1 VPTLPRKPS
10 PLPPTSPGLDTPL
23 HTSVLLKEALAVL
36 NPQPGQCVVDATL
49 GAGGHSAALIE
60 RIGPGGILIGIDAD
74 ASALELS
81 RQRLEPLAEQFAVT
95 LHLVHSNFSRLPDI
109 LNELNAPA
117 PNAILADIG
126 VSSMQFDDASRGFS
140 FRADEALDM
149 RMDRSQPVTAA
160 SILRDSSEEEIADIL
175 FQYGDEHKSRR
186 IARAIVQI
194 RETEPV
200 DTTAKLAELVRK
212 TLRLPGHRR
221 IHPATKTFQALRI
234 AVNREL
240 DVLDALLRDAPD
252 LLAPEGTLAI
262 IAFHSLEDRR
272 VKQAFKALDATSRFK
287 QEAKFIR
294 PGAEEEEANPR
305 SRSAIM
311 RAIKKTDSPRRSQKY
326 AKEIDDVDEETEG
339 R

>member
-1 VPTLPRKPS
+1 M
-10 PLPPTSPGLDTPL
+10 PLPPAGPDTPP
-23 HTSVLLKEALAVL
+23 HASVLLKEALAVL

-74 ASALELS
+74 ASALDIS
-81 RQRLEPLAEQFAVT
+81 RRRLQPLAAQFSVT
-95 LHLVHSNFSRLPDI
+95 LHLVHSNFSRLPAI
-109 LNELNAPA
+109 LSELNAPP

-149 RMDRSQPVTAA
+149 RMDRTQPVTAA
-160 SILRDSSEEEIADIL
+160 SILRESSAEEIADIL

-186 IARAIVQI
+186 IARAIVLA
-194 RETEPV
+194 RETDPV

-240 DVLDALLRDAPD
+240 DVLDALLRDAPE
-252 LLAPEGTLAI
+252 LLATEGTLAI

-272 VKQAFKALDATSRFK
+272 VKQSFKALDATSRFN
-287 QEAKFIR
+287 QDVKFIR
-294 PGAEEEEANPR
+294 PSAEEEEANPR

-311 RAIKKTDSPRRSQKY
+311 RAIKKTDSPRRGQKY
-326 AKEIDDVDEETEG
+326 AKEIDEIDEETEG

>member
-1 VPTLPRKPS
+1 MSKQPPDLGPS
-10 PLPPTSPGLDTPL
+10 DTPR
-23 HTSVLLKEALAVL
+23 HVSVLLKEALAVL
-36 NPQPGQCVVDATL
+36 NPQPGHCVVDATL

-74 ASALELS
+74 SSALDLS
-81 RQRLEPLAEQFAVT
+81 RKRLEPIAAKNAVT

-109 LNELNAPA
+109 LNELRASA
-117 PNAILADIG
+117 PNSILADIG

-140 FRADEALDM
+140 FRADEPLDM
-149 RMDRSQPVTAA
+149 RMDRTQPLTAA
-160 SILRDSSEEEIADIL
+160 EILRCYSEEEIADIL
-175 FQYGDEHKSRR
+175 FHYGDEHKSRR
-186 IARAIVQI
+186 IARAIVNI
-194 RETEPV
+194 REINPV

-221 IHPATKTFQALRI
+221 INPATKTFQALRI

-240 DVLDALLRDAPD
+240 DVLDALLRDGPD

-272 VKQAFKALDATSRFK
+272 VKQAFKALDATSRFN
-287 QEAKFIR
+287 QEEKFIR

-311 RAIKKTDSPRRSQKY
+311 RAIKKTDSPRRGQKY
-326 AKEIDDVDEETEG
+326 AKEIDEIDEDY
-339 R
+339 